1 MSKGMY
7 RGKPLEDFSK
17 EELIDLVVELVMQ
30 RHPGMRECRDLVQG
44 ADGVWAVDEK
54 D

>member
-7 RGKPLEDFSK
+7 RGKPLETFSK
-17 EELIDLVVELVMQ
+17 EELIDLVVMLVTQ
-30 RHPGMRECRDLVQG
+30 HQQGLREAIDLEQG
-44 ADGVWAVDEK
+44 PDGVWAVNEK